1 MDDDDESDDS
11 SFESFTIDLSKGR
24 KPSKFIGVTKIVRSS
39 NKVPL
44 INRSL
49 QFTTLLHCRELSD
62 EQGGNG
68 YIIVARAITPAD
80 DINKKEKGVMHS
92 EVLLNVHIIR
102 RLTGKKASSSS
113 SISSGK
119 SVSSSSSGRVASKKD
134 LANRCLMITVSHVKS
149 PLIPKILQKRIG
161 LSAASNF
168 MSDIRSANH

>member
-1 MDDDDESDDS
+1 M
-11 SFESFTIDLSKGR
+11 
-24 KPSKFIGVTKIVRSS
+24 TKIVRSS

-44 INRSL
+44 IKRTL

-68 YIIVARAITPAD
+68 YIIVARAITPAED
-80 DINKKEKGVMHS
+80 VNKKEKGVMRS

-119 SVSSSSSGRVASKKD
+119 SVSSSNSGRVTSKKD
-134 LANRCLMITVSHVKS
+134 LSNRCLMITVSHVRS
-149 PLIPKILQKRIG
+149 PLVPKILQKRVG
-161 LSAASNF
+161 LSAAANF